1 MGGLSLQ
8 LPLCLFTSDNFLHH
22 SHYIRSIHYFIFTEC
37 FCHDSSS
44 SCYIPSVAR
53 QIYSDNLMIDP
64 YHVSYTSQYLFSF
77 IIAVFAIWNLDFFG
91 SSMYLFASI
100 LTFKQSACRLAG
112 VYHWCLP
119 TVSHT
124 LNIHPCQTTCVVVWL
139 WKPLHRL
146 LASFRRQWN
155 NQSYLVHTLATF
167 IVLSYAK
174 ILNTSFS
181 ESLFSSCVF
190 NLKGQSA
197 NKWLWYYNG
206 SVDMT
211 SMDQL
216 YLPYLLLAT
225 FMLVAFSIL
234 PLLLPSLQLSLK
246 MFQISQQPF
255 TSEVIGLHF
264 KYSLIHFTAVLRT
277 LHMIISPPFATLYMA
292 VRLIF

>member
-1 MGGLSLQ
+1 M
-8 LPLCLFTSDNFLHH
+8 
-22 SHYIRSIHYFIFTEC
+22 
-37 FCHDSSS
+37 
-44 SCYIPSVAR
+44 AR

-77 IIAVFAIWNLDFFG
+77 IIAVFALIWNLDFFG

-100 LTFKQSACRLAG
+100 LTFKQSACPLAG

-211 SMDQL
+211 SMD
-216 YLPYLLLAT
+216 
-225 FMLVAFSIL
+225 
-234 PLLLPSLQLSLK
+234 
-246 MFQISQQPF
+246 
-255 TSEVIGLHF
+255 
-264 KYSLIHFTAVLRT
+264 
-277 LHMIISPPFATLYMA
+277 
-292 VRLIF
+292 